1 MQSSRNH
8 RPWSSDGA
16 SPTKTHGGAARQR
29 ARGVDGLVV
38 VGTGSMASRPA
49 GALCSSALVVT
60 RTGRERKARLLV
72 RPLLS
77 LPFSFGT
84 ALCSSAA
91 SLLTCASSAAG
102 RPQSGSPPRRRR
114 RSSCSVRPVSTV
126 LHKTNPTNGTNG
138 RRTRTTARH
147 AACSASTK
155 QILRRRRVPWRPLLG
170 GAVVTPGAQ
179 RPAGSREQQLV
190 PHEAATP
197 RQISNDPAR
206 KRGGIGKRFGSSL
219 SGRLP
224 CFVVCTSPRL
234 SSVVTG
240 AGCVWFPSIF
250 SWLDSLRSGSLRPG
264 SQHAEC
270 RCLDVCT
277 SRVRLKRAGVWLLV
291 RDKSHE
297 VKNIKKL

>member
-77 LPFSFGT
+77 LSFSFGT

-91 SLLTCASSAAG
+91 GPKVAR
-102 RPQSGSPPRRRR
+102 RPTPSPVKRE
-114 RSSCSVRPVSTV
+114 
-126 LHKTNPTNGTNG
+126 TNPTNGTNG
-138 RRTRTTARH
+138 RRTRVRH

-155 QILRRRRVPWRPLLG
+155 QILRRRRVPWAWRPLLG
-170 GAVVTPGAQ
+170 GAVGTPGAQ

>member
-29 ARGVDGLVV
+29 ARGVDGRVV

-77 LPFSFGT
+77 LSFSFGT

-91 SLLTCASSAAG
+91 GPKVARRPTPSPVKRTCT
-102 RPQSGSPPRRRR
+102 RRRCR
-114 RSSCSVRPVSTV
+114 TSCSVRPVSTV
-126 LHKTNPTNGTNG
+126 LRETNPTNGTNG
-138 RRTRTTARH
+138 RRTRVRH

-155 QILRRRRVPWRPLLG
+155 QILRRRRVPWAWRPLLG
-170 GAVVTPGAQ
+170 GAVGTPGAQ

-234 SSVVTG
+234 SFAVTG
-240 AGCVWFPSIF
+240 VGCVLVPFSI
-250 SWLDSLRSGSLRPG
+250 
-264 SQHAEC
+264 
-270 RCLDVCT
+270 
-277 SRVRLKRAGVWLLV
+277 LLV
-291 RDKSHE
+291 RLPPVRFLTARLSACGVSLFGCVHIQSQARE
-297 VKNIKKL
+297 SRRLVACTR